1 MWVTHAAIGTL
12 EMTSETAR
20 DGLLRARE
28 GNSDHNAVSQLRAV
42 GGLCNSGE
50 FDASTYHLPLHERKM
65 HGDATDQAVLRFS
78 ESLGPV
84 SDLRE
89 AWIRTFEL
97 AFNSK
102 NKFMIR
108 TFMLAQKLGLE
119 QALPFDE
126 RGQFGQTDT

>member
-12 EMTSETAR
+12 EMTSEAAR
-20 DGLLRARE
+20 DGLLRTRE
-28 GNSDHNAVSQLRAV
+28 ANSDQNAISQLRAI

-50 FDASTYHLPLHERKM
+50 FDASAYHMPLNERKM

-84 SDLRE
+84 SELKE
-89 AWIRTFEL
+89 AWIKTFEL

-108 TFMLAQKLGLE
+108 TFILAHKMGLD
-119 QALPFDE
+119 QVLPFEE
-126 RGQFGQTDT
+126 RGKFGQTDT

>member
-1 MWVTHAAIGTL
+1 
-12 EMTSETAR
+12 MTSEAAR

-28 GNSDHNAVSQLRAV
+28 ETSDQNAVSQLRTI

-50 FDASTYHLPLHERKM
+50 FDASTYHLALHERKM

-78 ESLGPV
+78 ESLGAV

-89 AWIRTFEL
+89 AWIKTFEL

-108 TFMLAQKLGLE
+108 TFMLAQKVGLDM
-119 QALPFDE
+119 ALPFNE